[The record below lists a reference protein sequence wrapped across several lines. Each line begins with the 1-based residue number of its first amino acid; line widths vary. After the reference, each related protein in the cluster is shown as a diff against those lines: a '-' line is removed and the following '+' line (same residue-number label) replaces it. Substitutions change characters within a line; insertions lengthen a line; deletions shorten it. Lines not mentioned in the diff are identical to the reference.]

1 MHAKAFGPDFV
12 TAYRAGK
19 LCYLSRTSRAGRYFV
34 PFAWTSE
41 PTWLVRVAVA
51 PTQEL
56 FCGDYWI
63 LFTYLP
69 TQMLPFSYP
78 VTDRYFLLPSVGAVI
93 LIAWLLIK
101 AADHLHR
108 WKVAAATT
116 LVTAVSLIWLAKTV
130 AYLSEWQDPRSVWFA
145 ATRKS
150 DDVHL
155 YYELG

>member
-56 FCGDYWI
+56 FCGDY
-63 LFTYLP
+63 F
-69 TQMLPFSYP
+69 
-78 VTDRYFLLPSVGAVI
+78 DLLD
-93 LIAWLLIK
+93 LI
-101 AADHLHR
+101 
-108 WKVAAATT
+108 
-116 LVTAVSLIWLAKTV
+116 
-130 AYLSEWQDPRSVWFA
+130 YLSPNTDA
-145 ATRKS
+145 AIQLS
-150 DDVHL
+150 SN
-155 YYELG
+155 